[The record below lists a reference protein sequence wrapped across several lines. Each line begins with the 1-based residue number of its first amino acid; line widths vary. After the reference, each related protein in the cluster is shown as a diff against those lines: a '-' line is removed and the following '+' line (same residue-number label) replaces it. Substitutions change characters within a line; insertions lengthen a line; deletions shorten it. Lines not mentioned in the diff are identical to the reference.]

1 MFDASYS
8 IKKGGPSLNDILYA
22 GPPLTPLL
30 FDVMC
35 KFWSYNYAIV
45 SNIGKAFLEIS
56 LVEKHKDYTRFTWFK
71 NVNKIDHENFPN
83 NEHIEFQFRRA
94 LFRIASSPFLLNA
107 PVRSHVLN
115 YKDIQPDI
123 VQTLL
128 SSLDFGDFNTGAN
141 TLREAF
147 DLYVNARNILKDGSF
162 HLRKFKSNNAEL
174 ENKVYLKYPENK
186 EHWREQKSFRYKLE

>member
-1 MFDASYS
+1 M
-8 IKKGGPSLNDILYA
+8 
-22 GPPLTPLL
+22 
-30 FDVMC
+30 
-35 KFWSYNYAIV
+35 
-45 SNIGKAFLEIS
+45 
-56 LVEKHKDYTRFTWFK
+56 
-71 NVNKIDHENFPN
+71 
-83 NEHIEFQFRRA
+83 
-94 LFRIASSPFLLNA
+94 
-107 PVRSHVLN
+107 RSHVLN

-174 ENKVYLKYPENK
+174 ENKVYLKYPEDK
-186 EHWREQKSFRYKLE
+186 EH